1 MDYYS
6 SLDSRSLDS
15 TPTIFEI
22 ISSNELEQLL
32 SPSLRYIVVHYAQKY
47 PSLLLKLAMN
57 FDELNLLFRGAVEH
71 HYLTK
76 WNSSFTENFYGLKRQ
91 TLNRIDIKDKNHKIF
106 DMIETKKRLSN
117 WQIYTSLF
125 NLVGGA
131 YINEK
136 LDVLYEK
143 LYGKVLLKTL
153 KPTTFTNKLKYYY
166 VKIYPYL
173 LSIVKLLNVI
183 FQILYLSGRTKS
195 PSFIDYLLKIEYA
208 RLSQFD
214 YDLHEKKSSSTSS
227 STAPSTS
234 TRTRPPSFGQHLNR
248 VLAVYYN
255 PFKSLIMKLS
265 TTIFPLAIFLLKFL
279 EWWNSSEF
287 ASKISKNQ
295 QNLIDKDIP
304 PPKMKTDSK
313 NNNSRKLTT
322 VDSCPICKNPIT
334 NPAVIETGYVFCYP
348 CIMRYL
354 MEGDAVKGG
363 RCPITGR
370 KLIGCRYSNSAKEW
384 KVDGVR
390 RLMI

>member
-32 SPSLRYIVVHYAQKY
+32 SPSLRYIIVHYAQKY
-47 PSLLLKLAMN
+47 PAYLLKLAMR
-57 FDELNLLFRGAVEH
+57 FDELNLFFRGLIEL
-71 HYLTK
+71 HYLKK

-91 TLNRIDIKDKNHKIF
+91 TLNRINIRDTNHKIF
-106 DMIETKKRLSN
+106 EIVETKKRLSN
-117 WQIYTSLF
+117 FQIYASLL

-131 YINEK
+131 YVHEK
-136 LDVLYEK
+136 LDVIYDK
-143 LYGKVLLKTL
+143 LYGKILLKTL
-153 KPTTFTNKLKYYY
+153 KPTTFSNKVKYYF

-173 LSIVKLLNVI
+173 LSVIKLLNVI
-183 FQILYLSGRTKS
+183 FQILYLSGKTKS
-195 PSFIDYLLKIEYA
+195 PSFIDYLLKIEYS

-214 YDLHEKKSSSTSS
+214 YDLHDKYAKPPGDTTSKNSSS
-227 STAPSTS
+227 
-234 TRTRPPSFGQHLNR
+234 RTRPPSFGQHITR
-248 VLAVYYN
+248 MMSVYYQ
-255 PFKSLIMKLS
+255 PLKSLVTKLS

-287 ASKISKNQ
+287 ASKISKTQ
-295 QNLIDKDIP
+295 QNQLDKDIP
-304 PPKMKTDSK
+304 PP
-313 NNNSRKLTT
+313 TT
-322 VDSCPICKNPIT
+322 HHSQSGKITTSEDCPICKTPIT
-334 NPAVIETGYVFCYP
+334 NPAIIETGYVFCYP

-354 MEGDAVKGG
+354 MESDPQKGG

-370 KLIGCRYSNSAKEW
+370 RLIGCRYSANEQEW

>member
-32 SPSLRYIVVHYAQKY
+32 SPSLRYIIVHYAQKY
-47 PSLLLKLAMN
+47 PNLLLKFAMK
-57 FDELNLLFRGAVEH
+57 FDELNLVFRGLVEY
-71 HYLTK
+71 HYLSK

-91 TLNRIDIKDKNHKIF
+91 TLNKINIKDKNHKIF
-106 DMIETKKRLSN
+106 EMIETKKRLSN
-117 WQIYTSLF
+117 WQIYASLI

-131 YINEK
+131 YVNEK
-136 LDVLYEK
+136 LDVIYEK

-153 KPTTFTNKLKYYY
+153 KPTTLTNKLKYYY
-166 VKIYPYL
+166 VKVYPYL
-173 LSIVKLLNVI
+173 LSIIKLLNVV

-214 YDLHEKKSSSTSS
+214 YDLHDKKPST
-227 STAPSTS
+227 TTKPETPSTS

-248 VLAVYYN
+248 MLSVYYK
-255 PFKSLIMKLS
+255 PLKSIMMKLS
-265 TTIFPLAIFLLKFL
+265 TTVFPLAIFLLKFL

-304 PPKMKTDSK
+304 PPNSSKTPITKTDI
-313 NNNSRKLTT
+313 
-322 VDSCPICKNPIT
+322 CPICSNQIT
-334 NPAVIETGYVFCYP
+334 NPAVIETGHVFCYP

-354 MEGDAVKGG
+354 MESDPVKGG

-370 KLIGCRYSNSAKEW
+370 RLIGCRYSNAAKEW